1 MTTRANKY
9 DSAWPIVSQAKSNC
23 KLLGVRRVRAVSA
36 ACTQKCPHVL
46 LPLYCLTRHLSGLL
60 CFFRLKMGNPSD
72 GDVAFI
78 CGNSPTSQAKQLN
91 IVT

>member
-1 MTTRANKY
+1 MNE
-9 DSAWPIVSQAKSNC
+9 SAWPIVSQATKSNC
-23 KLLGVRRVRAVSA
+23 KLLDRACFCSLYPEV
-36 ACTQKCPHVL
+36 PPRII
-46 LPLYCLTRHLSGLL
+46 PLYYLTRHLSGLL